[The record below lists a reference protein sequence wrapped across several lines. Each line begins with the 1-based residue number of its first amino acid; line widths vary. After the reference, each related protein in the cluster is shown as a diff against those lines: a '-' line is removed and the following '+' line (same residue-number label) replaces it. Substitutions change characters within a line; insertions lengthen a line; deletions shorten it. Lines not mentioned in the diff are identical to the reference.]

1 MAALVTRQVS
11 GGIALALAPAS
22 TGPENGQPLEAAVAE
37 LPVLDASGKWV
48 PFGALFRERRA
59 VVVFVRVSAGC
70 GQWSEP
76 SRLLGGRYLDGVGWA
91 QLFPLGFRA
100 FRTPGSCRSL

>member
-48 PFGALFRERRA
+48 PFGALFRERR

-91 QLFPLGFRA
+91 
-100 FRTPGSCRSL
+100 